1 VSGGCDK
8 VTGSTAA
15 GICDNVDRHRLTRDE
30 TSSSSSSSSESRQLI
45 DMLKCQLQQAKLMQQ
60 TTNMQLDAVKQV
72 FTFCAL
78 YQFFLAAV
86 PLLFIY
92 LFCLFYYFLI

>member
-1 VSGGCDK
+1 
-8 VTGSTAA
+8 
-15 GICDNVDRHRLTRDE
+15 
-30 TSSSSSSSSESRQLI
+30 
-45 DMLKCQLQQAKLMQQ
+45 MLKCQLQQAKLMQQ

-92 LFCLFYYFLI
+92 LFCLFYYLLI